1 MKYLTAFLL
10 NMQESEK
17 WAKMNKYKNKKV
29 TNKYGKFGSILEFE
43 HYLALKNRRGVL
55 GLKRQVRIKLG
66 KSKDCKVH
74 YIADFVY
81 YDNFKKTLVVFD
93 SKGYQTDVFKLKL
106 KWLLDSYS
114 GFEFHLAYENKI
126 EIFKPY
132 SENNPELEV

>member
-1 MKYLTAFLL
+1 
-10 NMQESEK
+10 
-17 WAKMNKYKNKKV
+17 MNKYKNKKI
-29 TNKYGKFGSILEFE
+29 TTKDGKFDSILEWE
-43 HYLALKNRRGVL
+43 HFMALKNRRGVL
-55 GLKRQVRIKLG
+55 SLKRQVRIKLG

-81 YDNFKKTLVVFD
+81 YDNFKKTLVIFD

-114 GFEFHLAYENKI
+114 GFEFHLAYKNKI

-132 SENNPELEV
+132 SENNPELVV

>member
-1 MKYLTAFLL
+1 MS
-10 NMQESEK
+10 N
-17 WAKMNKYKNKKV
+17 YKNKKV
-29 TNKYGKFGSILEFE
+29 TNNYGKLDSILEVE

-66 KSKDCKVH
+66 KSKECKVH

-114 GFEFHLAYENKI
+114 GFEFHLAYKNKI

-132 SENNPELEV
+132 SEANPELDV

>member
-1 MKYLTAFLL
+1 M
-10 NMQESEK
+10 SS
-17 WAKMNKYKNKKV
+17 KYKNKKV
-29 TNKYGKFGSILEFE
+29 TNTYGKFDSILEFE
-43 HYLALKNRRGVL
+43 HYLALKNRRGML

-81 YDNFKKTLVVFD
+81 YDNFKKTLIVFD
-93 SKGYQTDVFKLKL
+93 SKGYQTDTFKIKL

-114 GFEFHLAYENKI
+114 GFEFHLAYKNKI

>member
-1 MKYLTAFLL
+1 M
-10 NMQESEK
+10 SS
-17 WAKMNKYKNKKV
+17 KYKNKKV
-29 TNKYGKFGSILEFE
+29 TNTYGKFDSILEFE

-81 YDNFKKTLVVFD
+81 YDSFKKTLIVFD
-93 SKGYQTDVFKLKL
+93 SKGYQTDAFKLKL

-114 GFEFHLAYENKI
+114 GFEFHLAYKNKI

>member
-1 MKYLTAFLL
+1 M
-10 NMQESEK
+10 S
-17 WAKMNKYKNKKV
+17 KYKNKRV
-29 TNKYGKFGSILEFE
+29 TTKDGNFASILEYQ

-93 SKGYQTDVFKLKL
+93 SKGYQTDTFKVKL

-114 GFEFHLAYENKI
+114 GFEFHLAYKNKI

-132 SENNPELEV
+132 SENNPELVI